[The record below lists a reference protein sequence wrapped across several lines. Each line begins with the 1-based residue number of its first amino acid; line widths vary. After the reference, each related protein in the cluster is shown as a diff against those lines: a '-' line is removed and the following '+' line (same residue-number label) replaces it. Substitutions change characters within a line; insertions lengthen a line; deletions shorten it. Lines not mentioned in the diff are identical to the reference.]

1 MHGASLRELA
11 ALPAGAADRRA
22 QFRAALAVA
31 DPSGAIRLEVEGV
44 CEGSILETP
53 RGQGGFGYDPVFYVA
68 EADQSYAEME
78 PALKA
83 RLGHRGRAFALLAP
97 GLKSLQKN
105 QPTS

>member
-1 MHGASLRELA
+1 
-11 ALPAGAADRRA
+11 
-22 QFRAALAVA
+22 VA
-31 DPSGAIRLEVEGV
+31 DPSDASRLELEGV

-68 EADQSYAEME
+68 EAGQSYAEME

-97 GLKSLQKN
+97 GLKSSLKN
-105 QPTS
+105 PAISAIMGQLPTG

>member
-1 MHGASLRELA
+1 M
-11 ALPAGAADRRA
+11 
-22 QFRAALAVA
+22 A
-31 DPSGAIRLEVEGV
+31 DPSDVIRLELEGV

-68 EADQSYAEME
+68 EAGQSYAEME

-97 GLKSLQKN
+97 GLKGLLG
-105 QPTS
+105 